1 MTVRR
6 PAGWLLA
13 GLLFSLAPAWSAHAD
28 TLAAALEQAWLRH
41 PLARSLDA
49 RAAEAEARGE
59 VAAGLTPGPASLSL
73 GHVNDGLTGN
83 RGRREWEVELATP
96 LWLPA
101 QKVARRDEAAAN
113 LAGVAAHRAALRL
126 ALAGEVREAWWSL
139 AAARNALDLAGRRLT
154 TAQALE
160 ADVLRRFRA
169 GDLSRID
176 ANLAQGER
184 LAAEAETGEAE
195 LTLKA
200 AEQAWLKLTGMAA
213 PAAFGKETPVLSA
226 DTPLTPSPSPPRGE
240 GSFEKP
246 LRDFHRNDHPR
257 LAALEAAL
265 RSTQARLKVAEATR
279 REAPELAL
287 RLVRERG
294 DAAESYGNA
303 LGVQFRLPFSS
314 GPQVRADHA
323 AARAELAEADA
334 ELALARQQLDLDM
347 EKTRLDLAAAEHQL
361 AMAKERQRLAADNL
375 RLADKSF
382 ALGESDLTT
391 LLRIRAAALEADA
404 LLGARRVAFGAAV
417 SRFNQILGVL
427 P

>member
-13 GLLFSLAPAWSAHAD
+13 GLLFSLAPALSAHAD
-28 TLAAALEQAWLRH
+28 TLAAALEQAWLRF
-41 PLARSLDA
+41 PQARSLDA

-59 VAAGLTPGPASLSL
+59 VAAGLTPGPTSLTL

-83 RGRREWEVELATP
+83 RGRREWEVELSAP
-96 LWLPA
+96 LWLPT
-101 QKVARRDEAAAN
+101 QKTARRDEAAA
-113 LAGVAAHRAALRL
+113 AVARVAARRAALRL
-126 ALAGEVREAWWSL
+126 EVAGEVREAWWNL

-154 TAQALE
+154 TARTLE

-184 LAAEAETGEAE
+184 LAAEAETGQAE

-200 AEQAWLKLTGMAA
+200 AEQVWLKLTGMVA
-213 PAAFGKETPVLSA
+213 PAAFGEER
-226 DTPLTPSPSPPRGE
+226 PSPS
-240 GSFEKP
+240 
-246 LRDFHRNDHPR
+246 RNTRHEPVTDHPR
-257 LAALEAAL
+257 LAALDAAV

-294 DAAESYGNA
+294 DAAEPYGNA

-334 ELALARQQLDLDM
+334 ELALARQQLDLDVQ
-347 EKTRLDLAAAEHQL
+347 KAHLDLDSAERQHL
-361 AMAKERQRLAADNL
+361 MANERQRLAADSL
-375 RLADKSF
+375 RLAETSF
-382 ALGESDLTT
+382 ALGESDVTT